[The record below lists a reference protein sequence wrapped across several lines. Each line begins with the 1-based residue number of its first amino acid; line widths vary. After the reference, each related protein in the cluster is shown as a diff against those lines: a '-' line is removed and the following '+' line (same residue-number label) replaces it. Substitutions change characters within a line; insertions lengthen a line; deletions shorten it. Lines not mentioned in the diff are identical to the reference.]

1 MGEYTIISEV
11 SQKLLELMRENLV
24 PEPVKKFEDI
34 GLCHPDERGS
44 AILGIYLYDI
54 EENAETKT
62 MERVFVDKE
71 HYKNPPVS
79 LNLYYMFF
87 AHSQAELVSKAVDE
101 QRIMGKVIQV
111 INDNLRLDIN
121 GEFVDIQP
129 YFITYDEKNKVMSN
143 FENKKDIA
151 CFYKVSPVIIESEK
165 VRAVKRV
172 KIADISVEHKR
183 R

>member
-1 MGEYTIISEV
+1 MGEYTLISEV
-11 SQKLLELMRENLV
+11 SKKILDIMKENLV
-24 PEPVKKFEDI
+24 PEPIKKFEDI

-44 AILGIYLYDI
+44 SILGIYLYDI

-62 MERVFVDKE
+62 MERIFIDKE

-79 LNLYYMFF
+79 LSLYYMFF
-87 AHSQAELVSKAVDE
+87 AHSQAELVSRAIDE
-101 QRIMGKVIQV
+101 QRIIGKVIQV
-111 INDNLRLDIN
+111 INDNLRLDVGDEI
-121 GEFVDIQP
+121 VDIQP
-129 YFITYDEKNKVMSN
+129 AFLDYNEKNKIMSN
-143 FENKKDIA
+143 FENKTDIA
-151 CFYKVSPVIIESEK
+151 CFYKVSPIIIDSEK